1 MPAID
6 LTSSSPISLETPR
19 LTLRPWLDRD
29 RAPFAR
35 MSADPQV
42 MAHLLPFA
50 SPEAVDA
57 WIDRQQ
63 AHLRTRGFCFWAIE
77 SKADGAFIGAAGLLR
92 VGYEAHFTPAV
103 EVGWRLDRRFWGQGY
118 APEAAACAIRFG
130 FEHVE
135 LHEIVANT
143 VPANRNSRRVM
154 EKLGMSRTAADD
166 FDHPLVP
173 IEHPLRRQVLYRLP
187 RDRWSGSA
195 AKIAQPDARPT

>member
-1 MPAID
+1 MPTNDA
-6 LTSSSPISLETPR
+6 TANPVSLETAR
-19 LTLRPWLDRD
+19 LILRPWLDRD
-29 RAPFAR
+29 REPFAR
-35 MSADPQV
+35 MSTDPQV

-63 AHLRTRGFCFWAIE
+63 THLGTQGFCFWAIE

-130 FEHVE
+130 FEHLE

-195 AKIAQPDARPT
+195 ARIAQPDAPPT

>member
-1 MPAID
+1 MPTNDA
-6 LTSSSPISLETPR
+6 TSPNPVSLETAR
-19 LTLRPWLDRD
+19 LILRPWLDRD
-29 RAPFAR
+29 REPFAR

-63 AHLRTRGFCFWAIE
+63 VHLETHGFCFWAVE
-77 SKADGAFIGAAGLLR
+77 SKADGTFIGAAGLLR

-118 APEAAACAIRFG
+118 APEAAARAIRFG
-130 FEHVE
+130 FEH
-135 LHEIVANT
+135 LDLQEIVANT

-154 EKLGMSRTAADD
+154 EKLGMSHTAADD

-173 IEHPLRRQVLYRLP
+173 IEHPLRRQVLYRLS
-187 RDRWSGSA
+187 RDKWSGRDSTS
-195 AKIAQPDARPT
+195 RSL